1 MLKIIVTAKKLNRR
15 KFIPSKLPEPL
26 GINGTVLQGF
36 IFTGIEVVPVP
47 NPSLGKWYRDADN
60 NFYWGG
66 AVQIVEQIPDPD
78 DTEPDNNLLESGII
92 TPIVKRKIEQVVN
105 AFETGS
111 ATGKYDLLVKYR
123 DYTDPATN
131 SLMVQITY
139 GRSQTT
145 EFGHL
150 KALIQDYI
158 SNHGAFAN
166 DFVSYIGRIGNK
178 PSLATDDAFCN
189 ALKKAGKE
197 DMMMK
202 QCQDQLFE
210 QKYYQPAFQWF
221 KTNGFIYPLS
231 LLVIYDSTI
240 HSGSVPK
247 FLRKRFSTP
256 IPINGGD
263 EKEWITNYV
272 EVRQN
277 WLTNHSNSLLHAT
290 VYRTKCFKD
299 QIISANWDL
308 SQKVLANGVTIE

>member
-1 MLKIIVTAKKLNRR
+1 MLKIIVTSKKLNRR
-15 KFIPSKLPEPL
+15 KFIPAKLPEPL
-26 GINGTVLQGF
+26 GINGTVLQGYT
-36 IFTGIEVVPVP
+36 FTGIEVVPVP

-66 AVQIVEQIPDPD
+66 AVQIVEQIPDPED
-78 DTEPDNNLLESGII
+78 VEPDNNLLEQGII
-92 TPIVKRKIEQVVN
+92 APLTKRKIEQVVN

-131 SLMVQITY
+131 SLMVQITF

-150 KALIQDYI
+150 KALIQDYV
-158 SNHGAFAN
+158 SSQGTFAN
-166 DFVSYIGRIGNK
+166 DFVSYIGRIGKK
-178 PSLATDDAFCN
+178 PSLATDDVFCN
-189 ALKKAGKE
+189 ALKKAGNE
-197 DMMMK
+197 DVVMK

-221 KTNGFIYPLS
+221 KTNGFTHPLS

-247 FLRKRFSTP
+247 FLRKRFSTA
-256 IPINGGD
+256 IPVNGGD

-272 EVRQN
+272 DVRQN
-277 WLTNHSNSLLHAT
+277 WLANHSNSLLHAT

-299 QIISANWDL
+299 QISSANWDL
-308 SQKVLANGVTIE
+308 SQKVLANGVSIE